1 MKDVTGQ
8 NILYIAA
15 LLGNYKMVD
24 AILKY
29 KIKAIRNK
37 VTFTELLKFLCL
49 ILSVLFILFFFLLEY
64 SRRQ

>member
-8 NILYIAA
+8 NVLYMAA

-29 KIKAIRNK
+29 KVRAVRIKVRND
-37 VTFTELLKFLCL
+37 TMESWKFQFDGLDVK
-49 ILSVLFILFFFLLEY
+49 IIFF
-64 SRRQ
+64 